1 MERAF
6 TTLSQS
12 RLNETY
18 LNLPLTASGTG
29 ATQSVLALGASNFS
43 PPYMSNGVQRARTL
57 LPGQPLP
64 IGVAAV
70 CMAVPV
76 EHSDACGASVTGGR
90 VPAAQNRRERPL
102 IM

>member
-1 MERAF
+1 MEGAF
-6 TTLSQS
+6 TPLSQS

-18 LNLPLTASGTG
+18 QNLPLTASGTG

-43 PPYMSNGVQRARTL
+43 SPYTSGGVQRARPL

-76 EHSDACGASVTGGR
+76 EQPHACEASETGER
-90 VPAAQNRRERPL
+90 VPAA
-102 IM
+102 